1 MANINGLTGTA
12 AEVDSNNNLKTNLP
26 TTIAQAGFAAM
37 AGENDPGDV
46 TGSRYLY
53 SPEVTDDYRL
63 RVGVDRIID
72 QEVFNYAN
80 QNTGKHSYTASTL
93 TFVLSGGYLQSN
105 GSNITT
111 INTAA
116 RFFTQRNFGIN
127 AQQTSIYVETN
138 AAFSASLSGTT
149 NTTIDFGLFQD
160 SASAPYA
167 PSDGVYFRA
176 TSAGI
181 SGVINFNGTETVVGP
196 FVASYGGSTWFPTI
210 GRVYQFVISV
220 SNREVK
226 FWIDDV
232 LYGKLETQAGNYQ
245 PFMSQSLPYKI
256 RHAIGGTLAGNTQ
269 NLKVG
274 GMSIYWGDIERD
286 KPWGQVSTCMGNGL
300 QVQQGATTG
309 GQLSTY
315 ALGAAPA
322 TLTLTASTAPATNT
336 LGGIFALPVA
346 VAVGESD
353 YPLFA
358 WLNPAGTTAIPGK
371 MFVCTGVIV
380 SHMWVSIA
388 ALTGGPIVFNYA
400 VGFGSTAASLATT
413 ETTTFT
419 SGTTK
424 IARKYPIG
432 ACAFAATA
440 ALGTTSPGFQVNF
453 PDGMVVNA
461 GEYLHIIL
469 RCQGTALTAGTAQVR
484 GGVTVLGYFE
494 N

>member
-12 AEVDSNNNLKTNLP
+12 ADVDSNNNLKANLP

-37 AGENDPGDV
+37 AAENDPGTV

-53 SPEVTDDYRL
+53 SPEVSDDYRL

-80 QNTGKHSYTASTL
+80 QNTGKHSYTASTM
-93 TFVLSGGYLQSN
+93 TCVLSGGYLQTN
-105 GSNITT
+105 GLGTT
-111 INTAA
+111 AINLAT
-116 RFFTQRNFGIN
+116 RFWTQRNFGIN
-127 AQQTSIYVETN
+127 AQQTSVYVEVN
-138 AAFSASLSGTT
+138 AAFSASLSGST

-160 SASAPYA
+160 SGSAPYA
-167 PSDGVYFRA
+167 PSDGCYFRA

-181 SGVINFNGTETVVGP
+181 SGVINFNGGETVVGP
-196 FVASYGGSTWFPTI
+196 FVSAYGGSAFIPTI
-210 GRVYQFVISV
+210 GKVYQFVISV
-220 SNREVK
+220 NNREVK

-232 LYGKLETQAGNYQ
+232 LMGEVETQAGNYQ
-245 PFMSQSLPYKI
+245 PFMSQSLPFKI
-256 RHAIGGTLAGNTQ
+256 RHAIGATLAGNVQ

-274 GMSIYWGDIERD
+274 GYSIYWGDIERD
-286 KPWGQVSTCMGNGL
+286 KSWGQVSTSMGNGL

-322 TLTLTASTAPATNT
+322 TLTLTASTAPATAT

-346 VAVGESD
+346 VAAGESD

-358 WLNPAGTTAIPGK
+358 WLNPASTTVIPGK
-371 MFVCTGVIV
+371 LFVCTGVIV

-388 ALTGGPIVFNYA
+388 ALTGGPMVFNYA
-400 VGFGSTAASLATT
+400 VGFGSTASTLATT
-413 ETTTFT
+413 EATTFT
-419 SGTTK
+419 SATTK

-453 PDGMVVNA
+453 PDGMAINP

-484 GGVTVLGYFE
+484 GGVTILGYFE